1 MAYHGVKQ
9 GAAKLICNII
19 ALEGCDQCLEPPP
32 FGRPC
37 EKCFRQL
44 RAGTAKSQSAGNQK
58 RTNILVWPA

>member
-9 GAAKLICNII
+9 GAAKLICNITP
-19 ALEGCDQCLEPPP
+19 LERCVDLCLEPPP

-44 RAGTAKSQSAGNQK
+44 RAGTAKS
-58 RTNILVWPA
+58 